1 MRRMIGIVMA
11 VMAVVGT
18 AHAGMKLDQQASSCT
33 VAGTA
38 TNTMAFSINGQVD
51 NIKLTIGAASTA
63 SVSFATSAGVIVYAA
78 DITAATDGT
87 VYPRL
92 EVAPGTGLAIT
103 NAANS
108 VWLHGVI
115 GDLTCT
121 VVGKPANT
129 ATSTVSA
136 TVNFINQ

>member
-18 AHAGMKLDQQASSCT
+18 SHAGMLDQKAGSCT

-38 TNTMAFSINGQVD
+38 TNTINFSLNGQVD

-63 SVSFATSAGVIVYAA
+63 TVSFATSAGVVVYSGS
-78 DITAATDGT
+78 ITAATDGT

-115 GDLTCT
+115 GDLVCT
-121 VVGKPANT
+121 VVGAPANT
-129 ATSTVSA
+129 ATSTVEA
-136 TVNFINQ
+136 VVNYIKQ